1 MLKNKPARGS
11 TPAPDHIM
19 ISFCGDA
26 KSEMAVTWRTDL
38 SVESGYVEY
47 WSDGGEKLCCQSVTE
62 VFESDIDISRMHWA
76 HLENLK
82 SGTRYY
88 YTCGNETVRSE
99 VFSFVTEEEK
109 CEKFSFIAISDFQ
122 KGHPHDLPDY
132 SGLNRFLK
140 DVLKKHPD
148 ARFILSGG
156 DSTDCGQH
164 EVQWNGLFSGLTGIV
179 ENVPFMMSLGN
190 HDNRGFKDYRN
201 GIGRYYAEPAEFF
214 GKQFKG
220 SYPDNG
226 PVDWKTENYSFNY
239 GDAHFVIFG
248 INGPE
253 DVNEWAIRDINAS
266 DRAWTM
272 GCYHFPIYYSGPENQ
287 NDDAYPV
294 MRESMEMCDIMFSG
308 HEHNFSRSY
317 PIKNEEIFDRPS
329 QGTMHYMLGNS
340 HCNPPGSRTV
350 SKVWHSAFYPQE
362 EFNSMYAL
370 VEVEKDKVTLTS
382 YIDDGRIADQCVI
395 DRTTDTI
402 YPYAVAPIYIQ
413 TRMLFKGMDLGL
425 CQVTV
430 PPVEKDGVWYIPA
443 ATLINYI
450 GGEVSRGEGSV
461 ELEIYGHSARFELG
475 KSTAQTDRGEITL
488 QGEVFR
494 GHREQLYVPAEDV
507 ARAFDM
513 KWAYVKR
520 NNFLSF
526 EIATED
532 KPVPRQP

>member
-1 MLKNKPARGS
+1 MLKSKPARGS

-47 WSDGGEKLCCQSVTE
+47 WSENGEKLCCQSVTE

-76 HLENLK
+76 HLKNLE

-88 YTCGNETVRSE
+88 YTCGNETDRSE

-122 KGHPHDLPDY
+122 KGDPHDLPDY

-140 DVLKKHPD
+140 DVLKKHPE

-179 ENVPFMMSLGN
+179 ESVPFMMSLGN

-201 GIGRYYAEPAEFF
+201 GIGRYYSEPAEFF
-214 GKQFKG
+214 GKQFRG

-226 PVDWKTENYSFNY
+226 PEAWKTENYSFNY

-253 DVNEWAIRDINAS
+253 DVNEWAIKDINAS

-308 HEHNFSRSY
+308 HEHNFSRSF

-329 QGTMHYMLGNS
+329 QGTVHYMLGNS

-362 EFNSMYAL
+362 EYNSMYAL
-370 VEVEKDKVTLTS
+370 VEVERDKITLTS

-395 DRTTDTI
+395 DRTTDTV
-402 YPYAVAPIYIQ
+402 YPYAVAPIFIQ
-413 TRMLFKGMDLGL
+413 PRMIFKGMDLGL

-430 PPVEKDGVWYIPA
+430 PPVERDGVWYIPA
-443 ATLINYI
+443 AVLINYI
-450 GGEVSRGEGSV
+450 GGEVSRGEGTV

-475 KSTAQTDRGEITL
+475 SLTAETDRGEITL
-488 QGEVFR
+488 QGKVFR

-507 ARAFDM
+507 ARAFGM